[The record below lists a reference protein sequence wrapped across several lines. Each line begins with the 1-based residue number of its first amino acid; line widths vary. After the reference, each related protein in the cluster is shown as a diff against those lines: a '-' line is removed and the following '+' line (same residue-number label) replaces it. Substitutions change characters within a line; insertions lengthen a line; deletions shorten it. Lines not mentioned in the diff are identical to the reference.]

1 MEESYFIAMDNPIQA
16 LVLNRSR
23 YGESSL
29 ILRLFTERFGIIGGV
44 QKGAS
49 NKKTWAPEVGDIIEV
64 QPIRRQK
71 EGLYT
76 LTKVEYQYHY
86 RYAQSLEKSA
96 IRDTSFE
103 LIMAILHEEAALP
116 EIYEITG
123 KFLHHLETCS
133 NDEALFALWL
143 LIIRFAESF
152 GFPIERQFC
161 CLCGEILTN
170 GGEPSPEN
178 GGFTCPS
185 CRKGRAPLFSGAIL
199 SLLSTGTPS
208 PNELFPTLGSRDKM
222 GVLTYLI
229 EYLRSQLEFHREIH
243 SLAFLREV
251 L

>member
-1 MEESYFIAMDNPIQA
+1 MDNPIQA

-29 ILRLFTERFGIIGGV
+29 ILRLFTERYGIIGGV

-49 NKKTWAPEVGDIIEV
+49 NKKNWVPEVGDIIEV
-64 QPIRRQK
+64 QPIRKRS

-76 LTKVEYQYHY
+76 LTKVEYQHHY
-86 RYAQSLEKSA
+86 RYSKSLEKSA

-103 LIMAILHEEAALP
+103 LIMAILHEEAPQP

-123 KFLHHLETCS
+123 KFLHYLETCS
-133 NDEALFALWL
+133 NDEALFSLWL
-143 LIIRFAESF
+143 LVVRFSEAF
-152 GFPIERQFC
+152 GFPIEHKFC
-161 CLCGEILTN
+161 SSCGEILDN
-170 GGEPSPEN
+170 GGEPSPES

-185 CRKGRAPLFSGAIL
+185 CRKGRAPLFSGEIL
-199 SLLSTGTPS
+199 SLISTGKPS
-208 PNELFPTLGSRDKM
+208 ANELFPTLGSRDKM

-229 EYLRSQLEFHREIH
+229 EYLRAHLEFHREIH
-243 SLAFLREV
+243 SLAFLSEV